1 MFSKVLA
8 FIQFLL
14 MIISFNYQKLFLKKE
29 VDIRLTIPSISL
41 NQVLYE
47 KEDERN
53 KLEERLIFLK
63 SSSTPEIKGGNVIIA
78 GHSGYGNIAYF
89 KDLYKIKIKDDIFL
103 TYHGKKYQYEVV
115 RKYKVPK
122 TGEVEVIRDPNDSSI
137 TLITCYGSKEQ
148 LVVIGKQ
155 KKVT

>member
-1 MFSKVLA
+1 LFTKILT

-14 MIISFNYQKLFLKKE
+14 TIISFHYQKWQPKNENNIL
-29 VDIRLTIPSISL
+29 LTIPRISL

-47 KEDERN
+47 KGDEKN
-53 KLEERLIFLK
+53 NLDERLIFLK
-63 SSSTPEIKGGNVIIA
+63 SSSLPEEKGGNVIIA
-78 GHSGYGNIAYF
+78 GHSGFGNIAYF
-89 KDLYKIKIKDDIFL
+89 KDLYKVKVGDNIFL
-103 TYHGKKYQYEVV
+103 NYYGKKYSYEVT

-155 KKVT
+155 KK